1 TSVNMNTNNY
11 KNTEGIKNYAKL
23 KSELTLSKV
32 DQAIQILIKNKEKIN
47 FNSVSITAGVSKS
60 YLYNHLDIRERI
72 DKLREQQKRLPSPKQ
87 VKYEITD
94 TNKDILLAAKNKRIK
109 QLEDENKRLK
119 KELMHL
125 RGKIYE
131 G

>member
-1 TSVNMNTNNY
+1 MNTNNY

>member
-1 TSVNMNTNNY
+1 M
-11 KNTEGIKNYAKL
+11 
-23 KSELTLSKV
+23 
-32 DQAIQILIKNKEKIN
+32 LIKNKEKIN
-47 FNSVSITAGVSKS
+47 FNSVSTTAGVSKS

-72 DKLREQQKRLPSPKQ
+72 NKLREQQQGLSSPKQ
-87 VKYEITD
+87 VKREITD

-109 QLEDENKRLK
+109 QLEDENKKLK
-119 KELMHL
+119 EEMMRL

>member
-1 TSVNMNTNNY
+1 MATNNY
-11 KNTEGIKNYAKL
+11 KNTKGIKDFSKL
-23 KSELTLSKV
+23 KSELTLAKV
-32 DQAIQILIKNKEKIN
+32 NQAIQMLIKNKEKIN
-47 FNSVSITAGVSKS
+47 FNSVSMTAGVSKS

-72 DKLREQQKRLPSPKQ
+72 NKFREQQQGLPSPKQ
-87 VKYEITD
+87 VKREITD

-109 QLEDENKRLK
+109 QLEDENKKLK
-119 KELMHL
+119 EEMMRL

>member
-1 TSVNMNTNNY
+1 MNTNNY

-94 TNKDILLAAKNKRIK
+94 SNKDILLAAKNKRIK

>member
-1 TSVNMNTNNY
+1 MNTNNY

-94 TNKDILLAAKNKRIK
+94 TNKDILLAARNKRIK

>member
-1 TSVNMNTNNY
+1 MHMGTNNY
-11 KNTEGIKNYAKL
+11 KNTEGIKNFARI
-23 KSELTLSKV
+23 KSELTLNKV
-32 DQAIQILIKNKEKIN
+32 NQAIQILMKNKEKIN
-47 FNSVSITAGVSKS
+47 FNSVSTTAGVSKS

-72 DKLREQQKRLPSPKQ
+72 NKLRNQQKGLSSPKQ

-109 QLEDENKRLK
+109 QLEDENKKLK
-119 KELMHL
+119 KELMRL

>member
-1 TSVNMNTNNY
+1 MDTNNY
-11 KNTEGIKNYAKL
+11 KNTKGIKDFAKL
-23 KSELTLSKV
+23 KSELTLNKV
-32 DQAIQILIKNKEKIN
+32 NQAIQMLIKDKEKIN
-47 FNSVSITAGVSKS
+47 FNSVSTTARVSKS

-72 DKLREQQKRLPSPKQ
+72 NKLREQQQGLSSPKQ
-87 VKYEITD
+87 VKHKITD

-109 QLEDENKRLK
+109 QLEDENKKLK
-119 KELMHL
+119 NELMRL

>member
-1 TSVNMNTNNY
+1 MV
-11 KNTEGIKNYAKL
+11 L
-23 KSELTLSKV
+23 PH
-32 DQAIQILIKNKEKIN
+32 
-47 FNSVSITAGVSKS
+47 
-60 YLYNHLDIRERI
+60 NHLDI
-72 DKLREQQKRLPSPKQ
+72 REQQKRLPSPKQ
-87 VKYEITD
+87 VKHEITD